1 MSIDRTSPLKPV
13 STVQP
18 RETTDAPV
26 TNSRA
31 AKTTA
36 STSTSVTLSDAQAKL
51 MQPGSSDINLERVEA
66 LKLAIRNGEL
76 KMDTGKIA
84 DAYAEKYP
92 TIVRVIHQENG
103 GHGEGVN
110 QGIRNATGVY
120 FKVVDSDDWLDT
132 DALQQVLAELRAH
145 LNDEQPL
152 DLMMANYVYEHV
164 ADNTRNIVDYKGILP
179 EGRVFTWEEIGKFP
193 PNKNILMHSVIYRT
207 EVLRR
212 SGMELPKH
220 TFYVDNIFV
229 YQPLPQVKT
238 IYYMNLDLYRYFI
251 GREDQS
257 VNEANMIKRVD
268 QQLRV
273 TRIMMNAVDVYALP
287 PEQAKLR
294 AYMLNYFSMMMAIS
308 SIFLTLDGSKE
319 ALAKRRQLWD
329 DFKAHDG
336 HLYRRCRFSVAEG
349 CNLPGWLGSKISI
362 GGYRIAQKIF
372 KFN

>member
-1 MSIDRTSPLKPV
+1 MQQKLITFAVPCYNSAAYMRHCI
-13 STVQP
+13 
-18 RETTDAPV
+18 ETLLSAGEQAEIILVDDGSVKDDTPAICDEY
-26 TNSRA
+26 A
-31 AKTTA
+31 A
-36 STSTSVTLSDAQAKL
+36 
-51 MQPGSSDINLERVEA
+51 
-66 LKLAIRNGEL
+66 
-76 KMDTGKIA
+76 
-84 DAYAEKYP
+84 KYP
-92 TIVRVIHQENG
+92 TIVKAIHQENG

-110 QGIRNATGVY
+110 QGIRNATGLY
-120 FKVVDSDDWLDT
+120 YKVVDSDDWLDT
-132 DALQQVLAELRAH
+132 DALKKVLARLTTLVARGTAP
-145 LNDEQPL
+145 D
-152 DLMMANYVYEHV
+152 MMICNYVYEHV
-164 ADNTRNIVDYKGILP
+164 EDNTTLTVRYTN
-179 EGRVFTWEEIGKFP
+179 VFPQNRLFNWTHVGHFRP
-193 PNKNILMHSVIYRT
+193 DQNILMHSVMYRT
-207 EVLRR
+207 EVLRKC
-212 SGMELPKH
+212 GMVLPKH

-329 DFKAHDG
+329 DLKAHDG

>member
-1 MSIDRTSPLKPV
+1 MQQKLITFAVPCYNSAAYMRHCI
-13 STVQP
+13 
-18 RETTDAPV
+18 ETLLSAGEQAEIILVDDGSVKDDTPAICDEY
-26 TNSRA
+26 A
-31 AKTTA
+31 A
-36 STSTSVTLSDAQAKL
+36 
-51 MQPGSSDINLERVEA
+51 
-66 LKLAIRNGEL
+66 
-76 KMDTGKIA
+76 
-84 DAYAEKYP
+84 KYP
-92 TIVRVIHQENG
+92 TIVKAIHQENG

-110 QGIRNATGVY
+110 QGIRNATGLY
-120 FKVVDSDDWLDT
+120 YKVVDSDDWLDT
-132 DALQQVLAELRAH
+132 DALKKVLARLTTLVARGTAP
-145 LNDEQPL
+145 D
-152 DLMMANYVYEHV
+152 MMICNYVYEHV
-164 ADNTRNIVDYKGILP
+164 EDNTTLTVRYTN
-179 EGRVFTWEEIGKFP
+179 VFPQNRLFNWTHVGHFRP
-193 PNKNILMHSVIYRT
+193 DQNILMHSVMYRT

-329 DFKAHDG
+329 DLKAHDG